1 MQPKYCLR
9 EKCGIDGLILS
20 KNGHM
25 IYWLSLLYGCLL
37 TGELVAVVHLGLP
50 VAGLPVDVEGEAGG
64 AAHGGQA
71 DGAGRARSVASAMVP
86 CEMGATQETG
96 YRV

>member
-1 MQPKYCLR
+1 MIIAP
-9 EKCGIDGLILS
+9 LS
-20 KNGHM
+20 V
-25 IYWLSLLYGCLL
+25 LL

-86 CEMGATQETG
+86 CEMWATQETG
-96 YRV
+96 YRVKVSS

>member
-1 MQPKYCLR
+1 M
-9 EKCGIDGLILS
+9 
-20 KNGHM
+20 
-25 IYWLSLLYGCLL
+25 CLL

-86 CEMGATQETG
+86 CEMWPRQETG

>member
-1 MQPKYCLR
+1 M
-9 EKCGIDGLILS
+9 IIATLS
-20 KNGHM
+20 V
-25 IYWLSLLYGCLL
+25 LL

-86 CEMGATQETG
+86 CEMWGDTRNGIQSEG
-96 YRV
+96 VNIISR